1 VSSSGSSFEIFQE
14 KNVIKGPS
22 KTKRV
27 PEGHDYTFPE
37 PFAIKLQHF
46 LACTSSDF
54 RISVCPAPS
63 QCNASV
69 AASEFFRQRPAGN
82 NPVTA
87 AGPSRNFTVFR
98 LHNEVSLLI
107 VFHCQ
112 KQDPMSRIGYNPR

>member
-54 RISVCPAPS
+54 RISVPRAFPM
-63 QCNASV
+63 QCIS
-69 AASEFFRQRPAGN
+69 G
-82 NPVTA
+82 
-87 AGPSRNFTVFR
+87 R
-98 LHNEVSLLI
+98 L
-107 VFHCQ
+107 
-112 KQDPMSRIGYNPR
+112 